1 MKLIRL
7 ILTFFLV
14 ALALPAQAHDQLIN
28 QTPNNGET
36 LQAGVVEIK
45 LEFNN
50 ELLNLGDTGAEILIL
65 NSAGEQQNPGCAL
78 VENRTATV
86 KLDLAAAGD
95 YSVAWRVVSS
105 DGHPISGE
113 FGFKLENS
121 NGYEA
126 DPNFSFIECAQ
137 PVLISAP
144 EVQDN
149 SGYWLLWGSL
159 GLLAVGLFFFLRPKK
174 KQSGDGSNSDKD
186 QSGR

>member
-28 QTPNNGET
+28 QTPNDGET

-45 LEFNN
+45 LEFND

-65 NSAGEQQNPGCAL
+65 NSAGEQQYPGCAL
-78 VENRTATV
+78 IENRTATV

-121 NGYEA
+121 TGYEA

-144 EVQDN
+144 EEQDN

-174 KQSGDGSNSDKD
+174 KQSGESSNSDKD
-186 QSGR
+186 QSGS

>member
-14 ALALPAQAHDQLIN
+14 ALALPAQAHDQLVD
-28 QTPNNGET
+28 QSPKDGET
-36 LQAGVVEIK
+36 MQAGVVEIK
-45 LEFNN
+45 LDFNN
-50 ELLNLGDTGAEILIL
+50 ELLNLGDSAAEILIL
-65 NSAGEQQNPGCAL
+65 NEAGEIQNPGCAL
-78 VENRTATV
+78 VENRTASV
-86 KLDLAAAGD
+86 KADLSVAGN

-113 FGFKLENS
+113 FSFILENS
-121 NGYEA
+121 TGYES

-144 EVQDN
+144 QESDS

-174 KQSGDGSNSDKD
+174 NNAGEGSDNS
-186 QSGR
+186 